1 LAFGDQLEVC
11 QNQPILVAASRGP
24 GVELVV
30 VPARDRLGQSLVTT
44 VAAINASR
52 QGAPVYVYA
61 DRSAES
67 LRELMPLARAGA
79 RGVIVRDEDDD
90 VSSLRSLVA
99 RGTFGYALQSVTLAV
114 RDVVATR
121 HLPLVL
127 LCLEHVREP
136 LDASAFARRLRVSRR
151 TLSAWAHKAGARG
164 VRSLA
169 SKCRVLIAIEM
180 IRGSAR
186 PIESVAHELGF
197 GSSAH
202 LHNTIRRYTG
212 VGPRE
217 AAARD
222 AAHWCRDWFT
232 SPAAASGGNASAP
245 AGMADST

>member
-11 QNQPILVAASRGP
+11 QNQPILVAASRASGI
-24 GVELVV
+24 ELVV
-30 VPARDRLGQSLVTT
+30 VPPRDRLGQSLVTT

-52 QGAPVYVYA
+52 QGAPVFVYT

-99 RGTFGYALQSVTLAV
+99 RGTFAHALETVTFAV
-114 RDVVATR
+114 RDVIATR

-136 LDASAFARRLRVSRR
+136 LGASAFARRLRVSRR
-151 TLSAWAHKAGARG
+151 TLSSWAQKAGAKG

-169 SKCRVLIAIEM
+169 SKCRVLTAIEM
-180 IRGSAR
+180 IRAVRR

-197 GSSAH
+197 SSSAH

-212 VGPRE
+212 VGPRA

-222 AAHWCRDWFT
+222 AGHWCRHLFT
-232 SPAAASGGNASAP
+232 SPAAAQRRNDGAP
-245 AGMADST
+245 AGMVDST